1 MKNEHQLNLR
11 LDAELY
17 RLAKAKC
24 KDQFGIGLAPLIKIF
39 LRTFVTQRGVGF
51 FVGDI
56 DLKNIVSRWLTKK
69 IFEKNRKRCS
79 PLPGPRLRD
88 LYDMP

>member
-1 MKNEHQLNLR
+1 MNIR

-17 RLAKAKC
+17 KMAKKKC
-24 KDQFGIGLAPLIKIF
+24 KDQFGIGLGPLIKIF
-39 LRTFVTQRGVGF
+39 LRSFVTQRGIGF

-56 DLKNIVSRWLTKK
+56 DHREVISKWLTKK
-69 IFEKNRKRCS
+69 MLERGRKGCS

-88 LYDMP
+88 LYDLP